1 MTLCTVRGPI
11 RHSVREGVRAREGEG
26 TEGREGKGREVVGGE
41 VGGCAASKS
50 VAGPLAAGRCG
61 GYVLRQQ
68 RSIADS
74 PRHRWRARVRS
85 GYRGGGLYTKM
96 GKAASRDGEQSSAL
110 EQKRAVAQ
118 GRRPRGVRD
127 VCCVRTTGAQ
137 SDKSRR
143 AWLRMFQERGRTALP
158 NDKADHRKPPPAA
171 LLLPPAQKEGRTTEW
186 RGNRLTSLTSGK
198 RVVRSQITGQA

>member
-85 GYRGGGLYTKM
+85 GYRGGSLHK
-96 GKAASRDGEQSSAL
+96 DGEGC
-110 EQKRAVAQ
+110 EQ
-118 GRRPRGVRD
+118 RRGAKQCPGAKA
-127 VCCVRTTGAQ
+127 CCCAG
-137 SDKSRR
+137 K
-143 AWLRMFQERGRTALP
+143 
-158 NDKADHRKPPPAA
+158 
-171 LLLPPAQKEGRTTEW
+171 TTEGSA
-186 RGNRLTSLTSGK
+186 RCLLCENYGCT
-198 RVVRSQITGQA
+198 VGQE